1 MTYSQRWSVTHTH
14 FGKLPARSAL
24 SLCLLVA
31 LVSASPRAAE
41 IISLSRFNASGRG
54 DVTTTG
60 SVVDG
65 DNLLTVADAT
75 TWRAGHGVRVA
86 RAGDDARLHHA
97 DFGWGTPPDA
107 LPGTSVSHD
116 GSTRW
121 RAPHPCNAP
130 SQD

>member
-1 MTYSQRWSVTHTH
+1 MTYSQRWSVSHTH
-14 FGKLPARSAL
+14 FVKLPARSAAT

-31 LVSASPRAAE
+31 LLSASPRAAE
-41 IISLSRFNASGRG
+41 IVSLSRYNASGRG
-54 DVTTTG
+54 DVTTKG

-65 DNLLTVADAT
+65 DTLLTVADGT
-75 TWRAGHGVRVA
+75 TWLAGHGVRVA

-116 GSTRW
+116 GI
-121 RAPHPCNAP
+121 
-130 SQD
+130 DKVE